1 MNNGGESIMV
11 GSSGPN
17 IRGKNEKPL
26 SIRILQS
33 YQLYLFLFP
42 AVLLLI
48 IFNYLPMYGIII
60 AFKDFKP
67 QLGIL
72 GSPWAGFKYF
82 DRFFSMPMF
91 GVVLRNTLV
100 LSFYELIAGF
110 PLPILL
116 ALALNSSSRS
126 KLKKLVQTVTYAPH
140 FISIVIIVGMINI
153 FFSPSMGIVRNL
165 LHSAGILE
173 GNVDVLMKATS
184 FPHLYVW
191 SGIWQSIGWN
201 SIIYLGALSAVDPS
215 LHEAAIVDGAS
226 KFKRIIHVDLPAI
239 LPTIVILLILNS
251 GSIMSV
257 GFEKTF
263 LMQNAFN
270 LSMSEV
276 INTYVYKIGIK
287 EAQYSL
293 SSAIGLFNSGVNFIM
308 IILVN
313 QISKRLGQESL
324 W

>member
-1 MNNGGESIMV
+1 MMKKRTTNL
-11 GSSGPN
+11 PT
-17 IRGKNEKPL
+17 GKKPL
-26 SIRILQS
+26 RKRILES
-33 YQLYLFLFP
+33 YELYMFLLP
-42 AVLLLI
+42 AILLLI
-48 IFNYLPMYGIII
+48 IFNYMPMYGILI

-67 QLGIL
+67 SLGIM
-72 GSPWAGFKYF
+72 GSSWAGLKYF
-82 DRFFSMPMF
+82 ERFFSLPMF
-91 GVVLRNTLV
+91 QVILKNTLV
-100 LSFYELIAGF
+100 LSFYTLLAGF

-116 ALALNSSSRS
+116 ALTLNSTPNER
-126 KLKKLVQTVTYAPH
+126 LKKVVQTITYAPH

-153 FFSPSMGIVRNL
+153 FFSPSAGIVRNL
-165 LHSAGILE
+165 LHLAGLME
-173 GNVDVLMKATS
+173 GNLEVLMNSSS

-191 SGIWQSIGWN
+191 SGVWQSVGWN
-201 SIIYLGALSAVDPS
+201 SIIYLSALSGVDPS

-226 KFKRIIHVDLPAI
+226 KLQRVRHIDFPSV

-251 GSIMSV
+251 GSIMNV
-257 GFEKTF
+257 GFEKVF

-270 LSMSEV
+270 LSSSEV

-308 IILVN
+308 IMLVN
-313 QISKRLGQESL
+313 RISRRLGQDSL